1 MKQSL
6 RMITNH
12 PVSCQD
18 RSIGHRHWIALPIA
32 ALITLALIFAPWPAR
47 ANEAADAI
55 GQIWQRVYQIGAYE
69 FRANVTQE
77 VVPVA
82 SIVNVGRGSERQELY
97 IEGATDLR
105 QQTLAMTLWSQG
117 GSVFDRASGLE
128 LKLEADRLLARK
140 GGSDWQEINNFTD
153 ALMPQGDFMVFLAG
167 ATDVQLA
174 DDSLPEGETGES
186 AAPTRYTY
194 RIDGPT
200 FAAHLRD
207 RVTRQMT
214 RRGELALHSKLEL
227 PKTFTDMTGTG
238 ELWVRADGLPLRQ
251 VTHLRFPEQDGHWVS
266 AKLDVTFRFAEQT
279 PTIASTLGATLNQA
293 LSDSSHPLWQNLYLV
308 TFLLIG
314 SGLALFLIVR
324 RRAVWVYKALAA
336 LCIASLVGAPLLQT
350 AQAKAAHDR
359 FETRRAH
366 QQALLEQA
374 QATQDTPQAE
384 TGEDEIPT
392 GAAALELIRN
402 DDGQD
407 SDGDGRSDVQ
417 EALLGTDPLVADQ
430 ALMLFG
436 SQPAVLPSDT
446 TDSDGDGLTDYEESL
461 LGTAIDRADT
471 DGDGISD
478 YDEIR
483 GFTYNGQTW
492 YTDPL
497 EPDTNGDGVS
507 DTNEWNSAER
517 LHPTWDTDN
526 DGTPDLWDLDN
537 DGDGVPDRVDA
548 SPFFNW
554 TTVFSDTNP
563 FALSLNGLTAGKP
576 TFVEFQVRPTNPD
589 HLWYTLN
596 KLDWPQ
602 DSSGNIQDLNNS
614 PDDIDLIPMLEI
626 LIPDAPSNLPLTA
639 ARVEVPIA
647 PSPYFPSN
655 WNANGPIQGKLVL
668 RQEGN
673 NIAVEAN
680 LDDAAR
686 LYIRRGTCDQP
697 GERVGDEVVVARTGS
712 GSTVALDPFDS
723 ARLSERASGGYIIQV
738 GRNNDQI
745 TYGCGQIPLVPFE
758 GDQMIDQTQLQPYGI
773 SVRSNAVGS
782 PAKTLYVPLQLV
794 VDDPANLTN
803 NRNLPATPAPKGG
816 RVAFRGLMRYTA
828 SGVWNN
834 AHGVRLVW
842 TVQMK
847 TDRPCPQSAQ
857 PACTGYY
864 DVPTV
869 IHTYG
874 DSWRLTGI
882 DVREE
887 SGVDLAIAYEDPAVD
902 NNRNDDV
909 PLIALSKGLG
919 DTFLAGRS
927 DITTEEIARRFNH
940 TSNGETSLVERWGIS
955 NTLGVATV
963 AYPTLDQMVRDTVD
977 RSQAIL
983 DATFSGA
990 WASQAISPT
999 LLYAYSWTYRALNL
1013 DAHSKLD
1020 GVSWNANGTQL
1031 TFDFKSTSAPLQ
1043 TTAGVKLQPYRYDG
1057 SQWRTFEMAN
1067 FWQELKRRY
1076 DPIIAA
1082 SPVPDEAKG
1091 QLGAVLLYYFTL
1103 NNGVQQT
1110 IAIGGDAISF
1120 DPLSDTDIS
1129 NVNTAVSTVYTIGY
1143 VPQAIV
1149 ETAMTVG
1156 RSEGFIK
1163 FLKISVVDALFDQS
1177 NTFAVGAAESFARS
1191 AKNFKTALTGSAV
1204 IIVGAFV
1211 ITAALVVAQLALT
1224 IVSIVGIWEFDAT
1237 TNKAITI
1244 GLAVVNAVTMTYLG
1258 VVVPIRAALLTAK
1271 VAGETMTVLNLT
1283 NKLSGIKAANAMAI
1297 IGFII
1302 QMGVVW
1308 GYFIYAV
1315 ASGQAS
1321 SGSALH
1327 SAVAFAIAS
1336 TLVALLYLAI
1346 TLIPVIGP
1354 IIVAILSIIDFLLTA
1369 ICEIIDE
1376 FTGEANNPLR
1386 GVVTPGSTGCFTLAG
1401 ALTEALMGLFYQ
1413 SDIIFKF
1420 DPDPFFNYPLGVEA
1434 DLDKG
1439 ILPNALR
1446 QYFATIGIILSDEA
1460 AVIPLDKGKKWQI
1473 NSVYPRAYTVE
1484 KKSGAT
1490 TLTVYKD
1497 WQERFPSLSG
1507 FDTALARPNA
1517 GLVQGN
1523 ILRFKA
1529 TIGGHL
1535 APSTPKANVG
1545 DAYDQWTIRRTGIA
1559 VELSTEKN
1567 DNLKATAQNL
1577 QWQPWRFTQVAT
1589 MRMTTLQS
1597 LYPPFTTKSE
1607 FPLYLAGVPDQQ
1619 VQTNPITLTTAG
1631 INTDYMTP
1639 VYLNVGMQL
1648 PLYSC
1653 IMAFCEQG
1661 KEFSSQSLPATTVVD
1676 SPKFTLDVLPPTLD
1690 GFYARNWG
1698 RYQYNG
1704 KTGGIAFAPPV
1715 DFDGDGLRNAAAGGL
1730 DPDDTRPDTDGDGV
1744 PDVVEM
1750 ALRQLGIAKG
1760 GALMNLNSPDTDGD
1774 GLCDG
1779 DEIRLGTRADL
1790 ADTDGDGL
1798 TDGEEVWHRN
1808 CGSGVWE
1815 GGWIFT
1821 YGDGRTTRV
1830 TSNPLTFDSDGDG
1843 MSDQT
1848 ERRLHQLDPVLY
1860 GFHPLVKNA
1869 SPVGIEQR
1877 ISDRDAVVQPGD
1889 SLVYTATVYNNLTQP
1904 LYATG
1909 NLVTTFPGGFGGQTQ
1924 TDPFTLFKGGRQPF
1938 VTTLTAGGGSQ
1949 HVVIQ
1954 SDLTA
1959 QLLASAQSVPGPVP
1973 EFVLGEGKRLT
1984 IDDDLPTSSLTSGSH
1999 VQAGGF
2005 RIIGGLAGDP
2015 TSYIQRVDVQVAG
2028 QTGWETATGAEA
2040 WAYTWDVPS
2049 SEGRY
2054 TVQSRAVDA
2063 VGHEQN
2069 PVAAA
2074 EVIVDGTPPVPTANQ
2089 SSNPILP
2096 AKRDAQ
2102 LRWTIALDGSVS
2114 DPASGGAPGSGVAKV
2129 EVRLEPQSSGW
2140 VEATLDGAG
2149 NWTVNYPL
2157 SGYDANNGRLP
2168 DATGQYTVQVRATDR
2183 VQNQTAAANYLT
2195 YQVRVDTTPPVA
2207 TLESLG
2213 RVTTGAETVSLDQT
2227 LFITRNLVLT
2237 GTATDP
2243 GLFAAGV
2250 QGVEIA
2256 FTPAELLDTLDT
2268 PSLLLFL
2275 NEPVGVTSYANAAPG
2290 GANAECHGDRCPRN
2304 DETGIY
2310 GGAVQFDGSNDVITA
2325 TLDLPEANLTV
2336 SLWFNTTNP
2345 NGGLFAATAQGTGG
2359 ALGSAGADRAL
2370 YLVNGNLCAHVQG
2383 VQADEICTAGVS
2395 YSDGQWHQAV
2405 LVLDDAAPFRLYV
2418 DGALGA
2424 AAGLVTSSTFAGQSG
2439 IAVGFA
2445 RDRNGANRFLNG
2457 RIDEVEVYNAPLSAV
2472 AVAALYRRWQPVTL
2486 ATPGATT
2493 TTWSYQIPD
2502 GLEGLYQIDLRA
2514 GDVNGNRN
2522 DELRGLWKQW
2532 RGLIDTTAPR
2542 ITLNAF
2548 YSGADATAQTTY
2560 QITVE
2565 DYTLTET
2572 GYSGPCSLQP
2582 ADYHY
2587 DGSPFW
2593 QQVSNGLKRLN
2604 RFTSSCTVNG
2614 FPVRGEEVR
2623 YASVSACDSAGRCT
2637 QASEDRDVLYWSTT
2651 QNATGVSAL
2660 RRANL
2665 NGGYQ
2670 REELLDGRPRITGL
2684 ALDNGRGHLYWLE
2697 RDTATTGRVR
2707 RSDLDGQNVT
2717 TIPLNPPPALSQVTF
2732 PATFDLVVNPQG
2744 GKLYWSEEAQ
2754 IKWAN
2759 LDGSG
2764 VATLFTL
2771 PAGPDP
2777 QPDRIGGMEVDSA
2790 NGRIYFGAIDL
2801 VTNSGDALAATS
2813 DSQIWAINA
2822 DGSNPT
2828 VLVDFGALEN
2838 VAVIG
2843 LALAQD
2849 KTRLYWTQ
2857 RQLFSD
2863 RASSG
2868 DGFFSVAT
2876 GGGAP
2881 APATS
2886 NPGRVTFISIL
2897 EVSPNA
2903 RTTPA
2908 SHPNYAYWSVGS
2920 LIQQVDLA
2928 SGAAGYFAHEPQ
2940 LHLIG
2945 ASATARIAGLTNN
2958 HSDLELSRQPSTEI
2972 VASGGQATY
2981 RLTVR
2986 NNGPLAAGG
2995 VAVVSTLP
3003 VNTTF
3008 VAGGSS
3014 PGCAPNPAGKVTC
3027 DLGHLPDGAERNLVI
3042 QLQVT
3047 AAAGALLTHNLTVS
3061 SNQPDPKPANN
3072 SLSFAQTLVAPPPT
3086 PAPASARYL
3095 YWGYEGTLN
3104 RTPTNGGG
3112 SELVVGYPTLANE
3125 IVQGVVV
3132 DGVNGHVYFA
3142 TRPNAVT
3149 GTGYIRRINLDG
3161 TGLTTIYTDASAPW
3175 PTTLALDAASSRL
3188 YFTHGGVFN
3197 GNAIKRINLNGSG
3210 ETVVVSN
3217 LVGPTGLAIN
3227 PLRGELYWSDGAG
3240 KLMRAGLDGSN
3251 PQVIAA
3257 DVYAFDLT
3265 VDPYTDLI
3273 YYRTRGPLAIYRIL
3287 RSGGEPEL
3295 VVKDGTGA
3303 HGPALDVSINK
3314 LYWIDGAVFANVRQ
3328 ANLDG
3333 SSAVTIGSAGARP
3346 TSQLALAFTDAPIE
3360 PTPTP
3365 TATDT
3370 PIPAATATPLPTP
3383 TAGGPPAADNLFWS
3397 NEGGEIVRAPVAG
3410 CLDGSCIQ
3418 PVVTPSPGTS
3428 AGDIAIDSL
3437 RGKLYWIN
3445 PVDKSIQRANL
3456 DGSSPQ
3462 TLISGLA
3469 DPRGITLDESGARLY
3484 WTDFSAGV
3492 IRSAALDGSA
3502 PLTVTTGLTHP
3513 LWIDFAPA
3521 QRVLY
3526 FIESNQIDDN
3536 NDDRRIR
3543 RVNLDGTGL
3552 VNIAVGWPHSAPPD
3566 FQYYISGLSVN
3577 EALGRIYWMD
3587 EESFDAGF
3595 NRLNWITLDGEDPGA
3610 ILFNGGPSLMRGLAQ
3625 DRNSFKLYWAE
3636 GFESEYSYG
3645 PPFAVR
3651 SSFAD
3656 GGISGQPVAT
3666 AIAGMAAQNDAPFS
3680 LVLHYPSV
3688 APATCPA
3695 DSGEPNDAAAN
3706 ATTVQV
3712 GTPLTDRN
3720 FHTGSDV
3727 DWFVVNLTGGL
3738 RYRISAQAAGSDA
3751 DTLLDLYAANGTTL
3765 LVSNDDIATG
3775 QTDSQLLLDAPFS
3788 GNYLARVSNR
3798 TSAAALPCNNRY
3810 TFSVQEFE
3818 SDLLNGNLGNRL
3830 LNPLPANYTPP
3841 LLDSAV
3847 LTPTDGALLGSLA
3860 ATSVHGAALAVDGI
3874 ATLAVTVNG
3883 ANFYNIAPG
3892 GGITETIWSQAW
3904 TPPGEGSYLFNSVVS
3919 DSSNRV
3925 QTRTHP
3931 ITVLVDLGPPQVTL
3945 ARTVYTQTHLVGANQ
3960 VNFSGSATDSNG
3972 VALVDVS
3979 VAGTAWQGATVT
3991 GTTWSYPWVIGGNRD
4006 GGLFAVAVRAT
4017 DKAGRTAATSANV
4030 TIDVDGPQLPPVEA
4044 TQPAAAAAAQAIQ
4057 QANSSLSLTWQTAT
4071 DGSGVRGYYAGFTTS
4086 PTTDLA
4092 ALIFY
4097 NGAGVHTQTAGEA
4110 QRLYGHVV
4118 AVDNLGNRT
4127 VQTVGPFAADGPA
4140 TPDLLGDLA
4149 DTNWLATGGSQLGAD
4164 REVNRGPFAKAAFG
4178 GVQKFY
4184 LSWNDQ
4190 GLGMAWVGAN
4200 WAGDGDLFIYLDT
4213 GVGGA
4218 TQLYN
4223 PYPTPATIDLP
4234 PGMAAKYVVWV
4245 QDETTAQLL
4254 QASGGGWNVVATLGS
4269 TSFRL
4274 TGDLT
4279 HLYLPFSLLG
4289 ISNASPLGVVAVAS
4303 EENALHLWA
4312 AAPDKNPLN
4321 SERSINLAAVGRDLS
4336 NYRLTLHHRWPNLAL
4351 GQIPNAGRF
4360 ADSDLLVTMESQ
4372 VNSVAVGY
4380 LESDLLDLLTPDG
4393 ALDADLD
4400 GQPDAALPGNS
4411 KSKALGNGNEV
4422 QYIVRYANRGAETA
4436 KNVTLALAGFG
4447 GLGVNP
4453 LLNLGDIAPGAEGV
4467 VEVTATINGA
4477 GNAVELQARLSD
4489 EAHGVYEWFW
4499 FVHAV
4504 DTAPP
4509 TDLTIHAPTGVVGA
4523 GSQIVRGTLQD
4534 ASSVPTVIVEVNG
4547 AITVCTDP
4555 TPDDGLWSCA
4565 VDFSAFP
4572 SGTTVGVR
4580 VRAVDEHGNTSPFS
4594 DPVMV
4599 VVDSTPPTVT
4609 LSAETEAAL
4618 ADGFIN
4624 ASEALLRGLVS
4635 DDQRADRVELCTAQP
4650 SGLDLC
4656 TAQQTEPRNSAS
4668 GQWANLLFTDD
4679 LDGVAQTVHLTGI
4692 DGAQNRSEPLALDFR
4707 IDSVPPVVA
4716 ATLEPAGIRGSVSDG
4731 GGVQIVRLRVEADG
4745 VAPYWVNAQRNGDQ
4759 WALAFV
4765 NTQSGQYR
4773 LFVEAVDLAGNMSA
4787 AGPLSLVLSDVGLVY
4802 LPVIIRE
4809 RTLAGEPV
4817 GDNWIH
4823 MPLISR

>member
-1 MKQSL
+1 MKQSF
-6 RMITNH
+6 RMVANY
-12 PVSCQD
+12 SFLNWR
-18 RSIGHRHWIALPIA
+18 RSVDQRYWLPLA
-32 ALITLALIFAPWPAR
+32 AVITLALIGAPWPAR
-47 ANEAADAI
+47 ANDDADTVS
-55 GQIWQRVYQIGAYE
+55 QIWQRVYQIGAYE

-82 SIVNVGRGSERQELY
+82 SIVNVGRSSERQELF

-105 QQTLAMTLWSQG
+105 QQTLNMTLWSQG

-128 LKLEADRLLARK
+128 LKLEDDRLLARK

-153 ALMPQGDFMVFLAG
+153 ALMPQGDFLVFLAG
-167 ATDVQLA
+167 ATDVQRA
-174 DDSLPEGETGES
+174 DDGLPGWETGEG

-200 FAAHLRD
+200 FAKHLRE

-227 PKTFTDMTGTG
+227 PQTFTELTGAG
-238 ELWVRADGLPLRQ
+238 ELWVRPDGLPLRQ
-251 VTHLRFPEQDGHWVS
+251 VTHLRFPEQEGHWVA
-266 AKLDVTFRFAEQT
+266 AKLDVTFRFAEKT
-279 PTIASTLGATLNQA
+279 PFAAATLASTFNDA
-293 LSDSSHPLWQNLYLV
+293 LSDSTHPLWQNLLLV
-308 TFLLIG
+308 AFFAASG
-314 SGLALFLIVR
+314 GLALLLILR
-324 RRAVWVYKALAA
+324 RRAAWVYKTLAA
-336 LCIASLVGAPLLQT
+336 LCIASLVGSPLLQT
-350 AQAKAAHDR
+350 AQAKNAHDR
-359 FETRRAH
+359 LAARRAH
-366 QQALLEQA
+366 QQSLLAQA
-374 QATQDTPQAE
+374 QAIQDTPQSE
-384 TGEDEIPT
+384 TGESEPLT

-402 DDGQD
+402 DDGRD

-417 EALLGTDPLVADQ
+417 EALLGADPLVADQ
-430 ALMLFG
+430 TLVLFG
-436 SQPAVLPSDT
+436 SQPAVSPTDT

-461 LGTAIDRADT
+461 LGTAIDNADT

-478 YDEIR
+478 GEEIR

-492 YTDPL
+492 YSDPL
-497 EPDTNGDGVS
+497 EADTNGDGVS

-526 DGTPDLWDLDN
+526 DGAPDLWDLDN
-537 DGDGVPDRVDA
+537 DGDGAPDRVDA
-548 SPFFNW
+548 SPFLNW

-563 FALSLNGLTAGKP
+563 FSLSLNGLSANKP

-614 PDDIDLIPMLEI
+614 ADDIDLIPMLEI

-639 ARVEVPIA
+639 ARVDVPIA

-655 WNANGPIQGKLVL
+655 WNTNGPIQGNLVL
-668 RQEGN
+668 RQDGN
-673 NIAVEAN
+673 HIAVEAN
-680 LDDAAR
+680 LDAAAR

-712 GSTVALDPFDS
+712 GGTVALDPFDN

-745 TYGCGQIPLVPFE
+745 TYGCGPIPVVPFE
-758 GDQMIDQTQLQPYGI
+758 GDQMIDQAQLQPYGI

-816 RVAFRGLMRYTA
+816 RVAFRGLMRYSA

-834 AHGVRLVW
+834 AHQVRLVW

-927 DITTEEIARRFNH
+927 DITTDEIARRFNH
-940 TSNGETSLVERWGIS
+940 TTNGEVSLVERWGIS
-955 NTLGVATV
+955 NTLGVATA

-983 DATFSGA
+983 NANFSGA

-1020 GVSWNANGTQL
+1020 GVSWNAAGTQL

-1043 TTAGVKLQPYRYDG
+1043 TLAGVKLQPYRYDS
-1057 SQWRTFEMAN
+1057 SQWRAFEMAN
-1067 FWQELKRRY
+1067 FWLELKRRY

-1091 QLGAVLLYYFTL
+1091 QLGAVMLYYFTL

-1129 NVNTAVSTVYTIGY
+1129 NINTAVSTVYTIGY

-1163 FLKISVVDALFDQS
+1163 FLKISIVDALFDQS
-1177 NTFAVGAAESFARS
+1177 NTFAVGAAERFARS
-1191 AKNFKTALTGSAV
+1191 AKNFKTALTGSTV

-1224 IVSIVGIWEFDAT
+1224 IVSIVGLWEFDAA

-1321 SGSALH
+1321 SGTALH
-1327 SAVAFAIAS
+1327 SALAFAIAS

-1354 IIVAILSIIDFLLTA
+1354 IIVAILSVIDFLLTA
-1369 ICEIIDE
+1369 ICEIVDE
-1376 FTGEANNPLR
+1376 FTGENNNPLR

-1420 DPDPFFNYPLGVEA
+1420 DPDPLFNYPLGVEA

-1446 QYFATIGIILSDEA
+1446 QYFTTIGIILSDEA
-1460 AVIPLDKGKKWQI
+1460 VVIPLDKGKKWQI
-1473 NSVYPRAYTVE
+1473 NSVYPRAYTIE

-1490 TLTVYKD
+1490 ALTVYKD
-1497 WQERFPSLSG
+1497 WQERFPNVSG
-1507 FDTALARPNA
+1507 FDTVLARPNA

-1529 TIGGHL
+1529 TVGGHL
-1535 APSTPKANVG
+1535 APSTPKANVA

-1567 DNLKATAQNL
+1567 DELKATAENL

-1589 MRMTTLQS
+1589 MRMTILQS
-1597 LYPPFTTKSE
+1597 LFPPFTTKSE

-1690 GFYARNWG
+1690 AFYARNWG
-1698 RYQYNG
+1698 RYQHNG
-1704 KTGGIAFAPPV
+1704 KSGGIAFATPV

-1730 DPDDTRPDTDGDGV
+1730 DPDDTKPDTDGDGV
-1744 PDVVEM
+1744 PDAVEL
-1750 ALRQLGIAKG
+1750 ALRQLGGGKG
-1760 GALMNLNSPDTDGD
+1760 GAAMNLSSPDTDGD

-1798 TDGEEVWHRN
+1798 SDGEEVWHRN
-1808 CGSGVWE
+1808 CGSGAWE
-1815 GGWIFT
+1815 GGWVFT
-1821 YGDGRTTRV
+1821 YGDGRATRV
-1830 TSNPLTFDSDGDG
+1830 TSDPLTFDSDGDG

-1848 ERRLHQLDPVLY
+1848 ERRLHQLDPALY
-1860 GFHPLVKNA
+1860 PFHPLVKNA
-1869 SPVGIEQR
+1869 SPVGLEQR
-1877 ISDRDAVVQPGD
+1877 VSDRDAVVLPGD
-1889 SLVYTATVYNNLTQP
+1889 TLVYTATVYNNLTQP
-1904 LYATG
+1904 LYAAG
-1909 NLVTTFPGGFGGQTQ
+1909 NLVTTFPGALGGQTK
-1924 TDPFTLFKGGRQPF
+1924 TDPFTIFKGGRQPF
-1938 VTTLTAGGGSQ
+1938 VSTLTAGGGSQ

-1959 QLLASAQSVPGPVP
+1959 QLLASAQSAPGPVP
-1973 EFVLGEGKRLT
+1973 EFVLGEGKRVT

-2015 TSYIQRVDVQVAG
+2015 TSYIQRVDVQISG
-2028 QTGWETATGAEA
+2028 QTGWETAVGAEA
-2040 WAYTWDVPS
+2040 WAYTWDVPTN
-2049 SEGRY
+2049 EGRY

-2069 PVAAA
+2069 PAAAA
-2074 EVIVDGTPPVPTANQ
+2074 EVIVDGTPPVPTGNQ
-2089 SSNPILP
+2089 SGNPILP

-2102 LRWTIALDGSVS
+2102 LRWTVALDGSVS

-2195 YQVRVDTTPPVA
+2195 YQVRVDTAPPVA
-2207 TLESLG
+2207 SLESLG

-2227 LFITRNLVLT
+2227 LLITRNLVLT

-2256 FTPAELLDTLDT
+2256 FTPAELLDTLDA

-2275 NEPVGVTSYANAAPG
+2275 NEPVGVTSYTNAAPG
-2290 GANAECHGDRCPRN
+2290 GANAQCNGDRCPRN

-2336 SLWFNTTNP
+2336 SLWFNTTNA
-2345 NGGLFAATAQGTGG
+2345 NGGLFAATAG
-2359 ALGSAGADRAL
+2359 ALGSAGADRTL
-2370 YLVNGNLCAHVQG
+2370 YLVNGNLCAHLQG
-2383 VQADEICTAGVS
+2383 VQTDEICTAGKG
-2395 YSDGQWHQAV
+2395 YNDGQWHQAV
-2405 LVLDDAAPFRLYV
+2405 LVLDDDTPFRLYV

-2424 AAGLVTSSTFAGQSG
+2424 AAGLVTSSTLAAQSG
-2439 IAVGFA
+2439 ITVGFA

-2457 RIDEVEVYNAPLSAV
+2457 RIDEVEVYNAPLSAA

-2486 ATPGATT
+2486 AASGPGVGA

-2514 GDVNGNRN
+2514 ADVNGNRN

-2548 YSGADATAQTTY
+2548 YSGVDATAQTTY
-2560 QITVE
+2560 QVTVE
-2565 DYTLTET
+2565 DYTLTDT
-2572 GYSGPCSLQP
+2572 SYSGPCSLQP
-2582 ADYHY
+2582 ADYQY
-2587 DGSPFW
+2587 DESPFW

-2623 YASVSACDSAGRCT
+2623 YASVTACDSAGRCT
-2637 QASEDRDVLYWSTT
+2637 EASENRDVLYWTTT
-2651 QNATGVSAL
+2651 QNATGVSAI

-2670 REELLDGRPRITGL
+2670 REELLDNLPRITGL
-2684 ALDNGRGHLYWLE
+2684 AVDNDRGHLYWLE

-2744 GKLYWSEEAQ
+2744 GKLYWGEEGQ

-2777 QPDRIGGMEVDSA
+2777 RPDRIGGMVVDSA

-2822 DGSNPT
+2822 DGGNPT

-2843 LALAQD
+2843 LALSQD
-2849 KTRLYWTQ
+2849 KSRLYWTQ
-2857 RQLFSD
+2857 RERFSD

-2876 GGGAP
+2876 TGGAP
-2881 APATS
+2881 APATV

-2903 RTTPA
+2903 RATPA

-2920 LIQQVDLA
+2920 LIEQVDLA

-2940 LHLIG
+2940 LHLIA
-2945 ASATARIAGLTNN
+2945 ASATARIPGLTNN
-2958 HSDLELSRQPSTEI
+2958 NSDLELSRQPSTEI

-3003 VNTTF
+3003 ANTTF

-3014 PGCAPNPAGKVTC
+3014 PQCALSGAGKVTC
-3027 DLGHLPDGAERNLVI
+3027 DLGQLPDGAARDLVI

-3072 SLSFAQTLVAPPPT
+3072 NLSFAQTLVAPPPPPP
-3086 PAPASARYL
+3086 PATARYL

-3104 RTPTNGGG
+3104 RTSTNGSG

-3132 DGVNGHVYFA
+3132 DGANGHVYFA
-3142 TRPNAVT
+3142 TRPNALT
-3149 GTGYIRRINLDG
+3149 GNGYIRRINLDG
-3161 TGLTTIYTDASAPW
+3161 TGLTTIYTDASSPW
-3175 PTTLALDAASSRL
+3175 PTTLALDAANNRL
-3188 YFTHGGVFN
+3188 YFTHGGAFN
-3197 GNAIKRINLNGSG
+3197 GDAIKRINLNGSG

-3227 PLRGELYWSDGAG
+3227 PLRGELYWSDGSG
-3240 KLMRAGLDGSN
+3240 RLRRAGLDGSN
-3251 PQVIAA
+3251 PQVIAEEI
-3257 DVYAFDLT
+3257 YAYDIT
-3265 VDPYTDLI
+3265 VDPYADLI
-3273 YYRTRGPLAIYRIL
+3273 YYRTRTPLAIYRIL
-3287 RSGGEPEL
+3287 RSGGEPVL
-3295 VVKDGTGA
+3295 VVQDGTGA

-3314 LYWIDGAVFANVRQ
+3314 LYWIDGAVFANLRQ

-3333 SSAVTIGSAGARP
+3333 SSAVTLGSAGVRP
-3346 TSQLALAFTDAPIE
+3346 TSQLALAFTDAPVV
-3360 PTPTP
+3360 PTP
-3365 TATDT
+3365 TATATNT

-3383 TAGGPPAADNLFWS
+3383 TAGGPPAAEHLYWS
-3397 NEGGEIVRAPVAG
+3397 NQGGQIVRAPVSG

-3445 PVDKSIQRANL
+3445 PVDKSIQRSNV
-3456 DGSSPQ
+3456 DGSDPQ
-3462 TLISGLA
+3462 TLIGGLG
-3469 DPRGITLDESGARLY
+3469 DPRGITLDEAGARLY
-3484 WTDFSAGV
+3484 WTDFTAGV

-3502 PLTVTTGLTHP
+3502 QLTVTTGLDHP
-3513 LWIDFAPA
+3513 VWIDFAPA

-3526 FIESNQIDDN
+3526 FVESNQIDDN

-3543 RVNLDGTGL
+3543 RVNPDGSDL
-3552 VNIAVGWPHSAPPD
+3552 VTVAVGWPHSAPPD
-3566 FQYYISGLSVN
+3566 FQYQISGLAVN
-3577 EALGRIYWMD
+3577 EALGRIYWTD

-3595 NRLNWITLDGEDPGA
+3595 NRLNWITLNGEDPGA
-3610 ILFNGGPSLMRGLAQ
+3610 VLFNSEPSLMRGLAQ
-3625 DRNSFKLYWAE
+3625 DRNSFRLYWAE

-3645 PPFAVR
+3645 PPFAIR

-3656 GGISGQPVAT
+3656 GDISGQPLAT
-3666 AIAGMAAQNDAPFS
+3666 NVAGMEDQSAAPVDLA
-3680 LVLHYPSV
+3680 LHYSSV
-3688 APATCPA
+3688 APSTCPA
-3695 DSGEPNDAAAN
+3695 DSSEPNDAAAN
-3706 ATTVQV
+3706 AATVQV
-3712 GTPLTDRN
+3712 GAPLTDRN
-3720 FHTGSDV
+3720 FHTSNDV
-3727 DWFVVNLTGGL
+3727 DWFVVNLSGGL
-3738 RYRISAQAAGSDA
+3738 RYRISVQAAGSDV
-3751 DTLLDLYAANGTTL
+3751 DTLLYLFAADGATL
-3765 LVSNDDIATG
+3765 LASSDDIAVG
-3775 QTDSQLLLDAPFS
+3775 QTDSEILFDAPLS
-3788 GNYLARVSNR
+3788 GNYYARVSNWMG
-3798 TSAAALPCNNRY
+3798 AATLPCNTRY
-3810 TFSVQEFE
+3810 TYTVQEFQA
-3818 SDLLNGNLGNRL
+3818 DDPTAAFGNRL
-3830 LNPLPANYTPP
+3830 IDPLPANYTPS
-3841 LLDSAV
+3841 LLDSAI
-3847 LTPTDGALLGSLA
+3847 LTPTDGALIGSLA
-3860 ATSVHGAALAVDGI
+3860 ATTVHGAAMAVDGI

-3883 ANFYNIAPG
+3883 AGFYNVAPG
-3892 GGITETIWSQAW
+3892 GGITETIWAQAW

-3931 ITVLVDLGPPQVTL
+3931 VTVQVDLAPPTVTL
-3945 ARTVYTQTHLVGANQ
+3945 ARTVYTQTHLAGTNQ
-3960 VNFSGSATDSNG
+3960 VNFSGTATDSNG

-3979 VAGTAWQGATVT
+3979 VAGTAWQGASVT
-3991 GTTWSYPWVIGGNRD
+3991 GTTWSYPWVIGGDRD
-4006 GGLFAVAVRAT
+4006 GGVLAVTVRAT
-4017 DKAGRTAATSANV
+4017 DRAGRTSTTSANV
-4030 TIDVDGPQLPPVEA
+4030 TVDADGPQLPPVA
-4044 TQPAAAAAAQAIQ
+4044 AMQPVAAAAAQAIQ
-4057 QANSSLSLTWQTAT
+4057 QANSSLSLTWQAAS
-4071 DGSGVRGYYAGFTTS
+4071 DGSGVAGYYAGFTTS
-4086 PTTDLA
+4086 PTPDLA
-4092 ALIFY
+4092 ALTFY
-4097 NGAGVHTQTAGEA
+4097 NGAGTHTQAVGEA

-4118 AVDNLGNRT
+4118 AVDNLGNQT
-4127 VQTVGPFAADGPA
+4127 VQTVGPFATDGPA
-4140 TPDLLGDLA
+4140 TPDLLGDLT
-4149 DTNWLATGGSQLGAD
+4149 DTNWLASGGSQLGAD
-4164 REVNRGPFAKAAFG
+4164 REVSRGPFAKAAFG

-4190 GLGMAWVGAN
+4190 GLGMAWDGAN

-4213 GVGGA
+4213 GAGGA

-4223 PYPTPATIDLP
+4223 PYPTPAAIDLP

-4254 QASGGGWNVVATLGS
+4254 QASGGGGWNVVANLGAAN
-4269 TSFRL
+4269 FRL

-4303 EENALHLWA
+4303 EENALRLWA

-4321 SERSINLAAVGRDLS
+4321 SERSINPAAVGRDLS
-4336 NYRLTLHHRWPNLAL
+4336 AYRLTLHHRWPNLAL
-4351 GQIPNAGRF
+4351 GQAPNAGRF

-4380 LESDLLDLLTPDG
+4380 LESDLIDLLTPNG

-4400 GQPDAALPGNS
+4400 GQPDGALPGNV
-4411 KSKALGNGNEV
+4411 KTKALGNGNEV
-4422 QYIVRYANRGAETA
+4422 RYIVRYANRGAETA
-4436 KNVTLALAGFG
+4436 KNVTLALTGLG
-4447 GLGVNP
+4447 GLSVNP
-4453 LLNLGDIAPGAEGV
+4453 ALNLGDIAPGAEGV
-4467 VEVTATINGA
+4467 AEVTATVNGA
-4477 GNAVELQARLSD
+4477 ANGVEMQARLSD
-4489 EAHGVYEWFW
+4489 ETHGVYEWFW
-4499 FVHAV
+4499 FAHAV

-4509 TDLTIHAPTGVVGA
+4509 TDITIQSPTGVVGA
-4523 GSQIVRGTLQD
+4523 GSQTVRGALQD
-4534 ASSVPTVIVEVNG
+4534 ASGVPTVIVEVNG
-4547 AITVCTDP
+4547 ASTICTDL

-4565 VDFSAFP
+4565 VDFSGFP
-4572 SGTTVGVR
+4572 SGTTVSVR

-4594 DPVMV
+4594 DPATMV
-4599 VVDSTPPTVT
+4599 VDRTAPTVT
-4609 LSAETEAAL
+4609 LAAETQAAL

-4624 ASEALLRGLVS
+4624 ASEALLRGLVV

-4656 TAQQTEPRNSAS
+4656 TTQETEPRNNAS

-4679 LDGVAQTVHLTGI
+4679 QDGVAQSVRLIGI
-4692 DGAQNRSEPLALDFR
+4692 DGAQNRSEPLALEFR
-4707 IDSVPPVVA
+4707 IDTVPPVVA
-4716 ATLEPAGIRGSVSDG
+4716 ATLEPGGIRGSVSDG
-4731 GGVQIVRLRVEADG
+4731 GGVQVVRLRVEADG
-4745 VAPYWVNAQRNGDQ
+4745 GAPYWINAQRSGDQ
-4759 WALAFV
+4759 WALAFI
-4765 NTQSGQYR
+4765 NTGSGQYR
-4773 LFVEAVDLAGNMSA
+4773 LFVEAVDLAGNVSA
-4787 AGPLSLVLSDVGLVY
+4787 AGPFSLELSEFVGVVY
-4802 LPVIIRE
+4802 LPVIIQE
-4809 RTLAGEPV
+4809 RTLGGEPE
-4817 GDNWIH
+4817 GDNWLH
-4823 MPLISR
+4823 LPLVSR